1 MQQTDTQVEQPMV
14 WTVAPST
21 NTPYEFG
28 RFWGTTGEAAQA
40 AMWHSRTADMI
51 DHLAGYLET
60 HAAQDDKRRSAQMLF
75 DQLTLPQDDC
85 ASYADW
91 RYGA

>member
-1 MQQTDTQVEQPMV
+1 MQQTETQVKPMV

-28 RFWGTTGEAAQA
+28 QWLGTTGEPAMAAY
-40 AMWHSRTADMI
+40 WHADTASMI
-51 DHLAGYLET
+51 DHLCGWLET
-60 HAAQDDKRRSAQMLF
+60 HTAQDDKRRSAQMLF

-85 ASYADW
+85 ASYEEW
-91 RYGA
+91 RYGF